1 MKQLQLEQL
10 QNVPKLN
17 SSTLHSEFE
26 FVIYDELNNKVVR
39 LSLETLKNFIGEL
52 KFESPGTWVDTIQ
65 NLRDVPNPAEGN
77 DVGVYNTTG
86 IASQKNLLYQYDESS
101 ILDDDGFNIIEPSA
115 NDNGGRFVLQAVL
128 AFASLDHKHAK
139 SDITDLIDDL
149 ALLQQDLS
157 DAELAINNLVTAV
170 NLRAPLNSP
179 SFTGTPTSP
188 TVSATGTRII
198 NATMLQTF
206 CNNFITVQSLAT
218 YLSETNAVVILNA
231 SGNLTKI
238 KLAQGQILMADKN
251 TGVLV
256 ATTLSEVVS
265 TLFNET
271 DSGIVPAANTRPN
284 GVTPEKCFLS
294 AITTD
299 GVARWINLDPAT
311 IARTSAY
318 SDTPEENSSTKIATT
333 KATYVLYESLSSLIE
348 SVGDILEIITALGN
362 RNAASGY
369 PGLDALLKFDSSVI
383 AANEPEIDHDKLKN
397 YSAAKHRE
405 LNDTVT
411 STTTLWS
418 SQKLT
423 EQLDLV
429 RLGYAGKDSC
439 KVATKG
445 LGNISLSGLQE
456 IHGYTLL
463 GGDRVCVSAQSNQ
476 IENGIYN
483 AAAGAWTRATDFDT
497 TPYGEV
503 AGGSST
509 YIEDTDNVYRGCR
522 FTVTG
527 GNVVKTV
534 GTNTIIWENT
544 NPPQFGTTAGTFT
557 EGSDSRL
564 PTNDE
569 KDALD
574 GTTGTPS
581 NINKY
586 VTDSDARMHTH
597 ANQLVLD
604 ATEEIYTS
612 AKDTKLA
619 NIQENAQ
626 VNVKPNWTATPGQA
640 DEILNLPTTFPAT
653 NHTHSSSEIN
663 DLSTTLQAYATI
675 LHLGEI
681 VGVDWDGTTLKQVVD
696 GLYTVTQDY
705 ITGSQL
711 STVLQDYV
719 GADHNHDA
727 SDINALTGYVIADAF
742 TALATSDTLNQA
754 LGKLEKG
761 LAAVSPN
768 YWIYGNTYLNLST
781 KHPVSI
787 QVPTTDTKAVATRTL
802 NNADRVIQQ
811 LLDTGK
817 LSLELGK
824 NIDTPDNIII
834 ALTKLF
840 SSGSGTFKIAFPTGD
855 TPTSPEVELDATG
868 FALALAADKII
879 KRNRLSNNTSQV
891 NYQWITEELTVA
903 LSATSQVSTTVLPAG
918 ALIEAIWLKV
928 SQVDSNGIATT
939 FKVRLTSYASPIG
952 DLNEFKSCTTLA
964 SYADHLLTTL
974 DAQDTF
980 TLVTNAAP
988 TGNTVKVKIT
998 ILYKTLTQ

>member
-231 SGNLTKI
+231 SGTLTKI

-397 YSAAKHRE
+397 YSVAEHRE
-405 LNDTVT
+405 VNDEVA
-411 STTTLWS
+411 STITLWS
-418 SQKLT
+418 SQKIT
-423 EQLDLV
+423 EQLDLI
-429 RLGYAGKDSC
+429 RLGYAGKESC
-439 KVATKG
+439 KVTTKG

-463 GGDRVCVSAQSNQ
+463 AGNRVCVTAQTNQ
-476 IENGIYN
+476 TENGIYN

-497 TPYGEV
+497 NPYGEV
-503 AGGSST
+503 TGGSST
-509 YIEDTDNVYRGCR
+509 YIEDTDNIYKGCR
-522 FTVTG
+522 FTVV
-527 GNVVKTV
+527 GNTVKTV
-534 GTNTIIWENT
+534 GTDPIIWENT

-557 EGSDSRL
+557 EGNDSRL
-564 PTNDE
+564 PTDDE
-569 KDALD
+569 KDALS
-574 GTTGTPS
+574 GTNGTPS
-581 NINKY
+581 NLNKY
-586 VTDSDARMHTH
+586 VTDSDVRLHTH
-597 ANQLVLD
+597 DNKSVLD
-604 ATEEIYTS
+604 ATEESYTT
-612 AKDTKLA
+612 AKDTKLT
-619 NIQENAQ
+619 NIETGAQ
-626 VNVKPNWTATPGQA
+626 VNVKPDWDATPGA
-640 DEILNLPTTFPAT
+640 ANEILNLPTTFPSSS
-653 NHTHSSSEIN
+653 HTHESAQIN
-663 DLSTTLQAYATI
+663 DLGTVLEGYVTSSTLDGVT
-675 LHLGEI
+675 
-681 VGVDWDGTTLKQVVD
+681 GVDWDGTTLKQVVD
-696 GLYTVTQDY
+696 TLYTVTQDY
-705 ITGSQL
+705 VTSSL
-711 STVLQDYV
+711 LATALEDY
-719 GADHNHDA
+719 ADTEHNHDA
-727 SDINALTGYVIADAF
+727 SNINALTGYVIADAF
-742 TALATSDTLNQA
+742 TALAPSDTLNQA

-761 LAAVSPN
+761 VIAASTN
-768 YWIYGNTYLNLST
+768 YWIYDNTYLNLST

-824 NIDTPDNIII
+824 NIDTPDNIIV

-891 NYQWITEELTVA
+891 NYQWVTEELTVA
-903 LSATSQVSTTVLPAG
+903 LGATSQVSTTILPAE
-918 ALIEAIWLKV
+918 ALIEAMWLKV
-928 SQVDSNGIATT
+928 TQDDSNAIATT
-939 FKVRLTSYASPIG
+939 FKVKLTSYASPIG
-952 DLNEFKSCTTLA
+952 DLIDFKSCIVSNSFTQ
-964 SYADHLLTTL
+964 HLLTTL
-974 DAQDTF
+974 DVQDTF
-980 TLVTNAAP
+980 TLVTDAAP
-988 TGNTVKVKIT
+988 TGSTVKVEIT
-998 ILYKTLTQ
+998 MLYKTLSQ